1 MFGTQADTCHAL
13 KEIAPADMLADR
25 RGQILGRKREV
36 KYRTIDRRRL
46 SNRALREQLATA

>member
-1 MFGTQADTCHAL
+1 MFGAQADTYQAL

-25 RGQILGRKREV
+25 RGQILGRRREV

-46 SNRALREQLATA
+46 SNHTLRE